1 MQTGEVW
8 GGEGAGDNISWVPSE
23 NFRPSPAPVRCLT
36 SWPLGRRNR
45 GHFLAAGGASPQ
57 AEPLSLAEGRHPAE
71 AWVLVPQPP
80 PRVGGCGPCHLRR
93 PPAAPR
99 GVGVGAG
106 GCRPPLGSRGLYFGE
121 DWRGVERRGR
131 GEGRRARMEARCP
144 GSSSPALPRPQ
155 GLLANG
161 RRCRLLPK
169 VPDWHFHAFR
179 TALKPVTVA
188 SPPPHRS

>member
-99 GVGVGAG
+99 GVGVGAAGLLWDPEVCTLERTG
-106 GCRPPLGSRGLYFGE
+106 G
-121 DWRGVERRGR
+121 ERRGGGR
-131 GEGRRARMEARCP
+131 GRGGVLGWRLAVPAPPAPR
-144 GSSSPALPRPQ
+144 SPAPRVCLQ
-155 GLLANG
+155 
-161 RRCRLLPK
+161 
-169 VPDWHFHAFR
+169 
-179 TALKPVTVA
+179 TADGA
-188 SPPPHRS
+188 GFSPRYPTGIFMLSVQP